1 MTKQVTLVFDV
12 NETLLSLEPI
22 KVRLEDVFGADPPV
36 GEWFARMLHGSLVA
50 NELDS
55 YRHFDQ
61 IGVESLLTVAAKR
74 GIALEAEDAM
84 EIVAVMRALPPHPE
98 VYNAMERLFDADVR
112 MVALTNSS
120 SDAAN
125 EQIENAGL
133 HIFLRRV
140 FSVEEV
146 GLFKPNPAPYRHVAR
161 SLGVPPE
168 DTVLVAAHDWDCA
181 GALAAGA
188 EAAFVR
194 RPGVVWGLADA
205 PPPLVVPD
213 LARLADAILD

>member
-1 MTKQVTLVFDV
+1 MTRQVTLVFDV

-22 KVRLEDVFGADPPV
+22 KVSLEEVFGADPPV

-74 GIALEAEDAM
+74 GIGLKAEDAM

-161 SLGVPPE
+161 SLGVPQE
-168 DTVLVAAHDWDCA
+168 ETVLVAAHDWDCA
-181 GALAAGA
+181 GALAAGSG
-188 EAAFVR
+188 AAFVR
-194 RPGVVWGLADA
+194 RPGVVWGIAND
-205 PPPLVVPD
+205 PPRLVVPD